1 MTERRAFILF
11 GIGAA
16 LLEVTVLG
24 AMHHFG
30 AGSEA
35 MGSAYAFLLGVLG
48 LCGGLIFLRYH

>member
-16 LLEVTVLG
+16 LLEAIVL
-24 AMHHFG
+24 AVMDRFG

-35 MGSAYAFLLGVLG
+35 IAAAYWLLLGVLG

>member
-11 GIGAA
+11 GIGAV
-16 LLEVTVLG
+16 LVEVIVLG

-35 MGSAYAFLLGVLG
+35 MAAAYWLLLSVLG
-48 LCGGLIFLRYH
+48 LSGGMIFLRYH